1 MEQNYTNPDL
11 ARKARQPAARATTT
25 VARRVMTR
33 WRVVWSAEGGV
44 AREEVPGAGARAR
57 VRLALQWSAREQQRR
72 T

>member
-1 MEQNYTNPDL
+1 MQKSKTNL

-33 WRVVWSAEGGV
+33 WRVVWSVAGGV
-44 AREEVPGAGARAR
+44 ARWEVPGGAARAR
-57 VRLALQWSAREQQRR
+57 VRLALQWSPREQQRR